1 MNTTLRIKLYGE
13 SIKIHKIDINKNQL
27 TNFNKVANELNEPLH
42 MAILNLDF
50 FRLLNLNEI
59 NSLTDIID
67 KTFVGLINNQK
78 SQVEISFGRKKIA
91 KFKADE
97 LFRTTRLFPM
107 FNTQTKIFN
116 TANLSEGIYII
127 EKEIGLVGHYELKL
141 DHFQVDLLQF
151 FLTELE
157 IQKNN
162 YELLHHIYYDN
173 QFLTSI
179 KSDTLLTSQSSFLVK

>member
-78 SQVEISFGRKKIA
+78 SQVEISHGRRRIN
-91 KFKADE
+91 KFKIEE
-97 LFRTTRLFPM
+97 LFRTTRLFPL
-107 FNTQTKIFN
+107 FNSQTTVFN
-116 TANLSEGIYII
+116 SAILSEGIYII
-127 EKEIGLVGHYELKL
+127 EKEIGLVGHYEFKL
-141 DHFQVDLLQF
+141 DYFQVDLLQF

-162 YELLHHIYYDN
+162 YELLHHISYNN
-173 QFLTSI
+173 QFLTSV
-179 KSDTLLTSQSSFLVK
+179 KTDTLLISQISFIVK